1 MMKSLYSGVAGLKTH
16 NQRMDVIGNNI
27 SNVNTTAFKASAV
40 TFKDIFYQSKSRASS
55 GSPTSGG
62 KNSNQVGYG
71 AALSSIA
78 HIMTQSGLTY
88 SDKETDC
95 AIYGDGFFQVM
106 DQAGNVF
113 YTRSGVFHIDN
124 YGNLCDPNGYIVLG
138 VSGDPTGVDASSQR
152 INLYVPPVDNNKAS
166 VTKTISVDGEG
177 YTFTVSAN
185 SFGEEGNIN
194 VQFVH
199 STVPFATQNN
209 SSITVMMDLNQDFGF
224 HYYYVDPAT
233 GEDVIVSGP
242 NDAAAGGN
250 QILSKYDIDWAKQ
263 DFEDAV
269 YNAIRLGG
277 ITLDN
282 VLPLQFDFVSLP
294 TDYEAQHANNT
305 IQYTKQ
311 YQEID
316 AETGLPV
323 TDVNGAPI
331 PPVVPDLYL
340 NFTADVAG
348 DLANSYEID
357 ITTNAKSNELKAR
370 WNDNVLT
377 ITIPSDTTNLQ
388 KALDDFCQAHD
399 ITPVPNVANGD
410 GITKQILQALVD
422 AAGGADRNKKLNITV
437 GENEDDTDTAVALSL
452 NTIAAIAGNKDTL
465 RLGLGDGKDSFF
477 KVMAESLGSITLTG
491 GRMEA
496 AQTVEDLQ
504 ELFIDDDGVIYGVHS
519 VHGTIALGRIDLA
532 TFENPEGLNQ
542 AGTSYWT
549 ESLSSGEAQVKRAN
563 SYGVGSVV
571 SGAQE
576 MSNVDLAQEI
586 SDMIIT
592 QRGYQANTRVI
603 TVTDSML
610 EELVNLKR

>member
-40 TFKDIFYQSKSRASS
+40 TFKDIFYQSKSRSSS
-55 GSPTSGG
+55 GSATSGG
-62 KNSNQVGYG
+62 RNSNQVGYG
-71 AALSSIA
+71 AALSSIS

-106 DQAGNVF
+106 DQAGNIY

-152 INLYVPPVDNNKAS
+152 INLYVPPVDNNAAS

-177 YTFTVSAN
+177 YTFTVTAS
-185 SFGEEGNIN
+185 SYGEEGNIN

-199 STVPFATQNN
+199 SSVPFATQNN
-209 SSITVMMDLNQDFGF
+209 SSITVMMDLNQDFGRV
-224 HYYYVDPAT
+224 YQRDNNGDYQLDANGQRIPEVDDDGNPVYSS
-233 GEDVIVSGP
+233 EQ
-242 NDAAAGGN
+242 AA
-250 QILSKYDIDWAKQ
+250 L

-269 YNAIRLGG
+269 YEAIRLGG
-277 ITLDN
+277 IQLEN

-294 TDYEAQHANNT
+294 PEPEAKQATNT
-305 IQYTKQ
+305 LTYTKT

-316 AETGLPV
+316 PATGLPKLDEDGDEIPV
-323 TDVNGAPI
+323 SVADLNLTITANTRGA
-331 PPVVPDLYL
+331 
-340 NFTADVAG
+340 FG
-348 DLANSYEID
+348 NSLEID
-357 ITTNAKSNELKAR
+357 IVTNSKATDLKAR
-370 WNDNVLT
+370 WDNNVLI
-377 ITIPSDTTNLQ
+377 ITVPSGEGLQ
-388 KALDDFCQAHD
+388 KYLEKYAEDNNLNQVPQD
-399 ITPVPNVANGD
+399 ITVGM
-410 GITKQILQALVD
+410 LQAVID
-422 AAGGADRNKKLNITV
+422 AAGGADPNKKLTVAVGDNGITA
-437 GENEDDTDTAVALSL
+437 EDNEDEVAL
-452 NTIAAIAGNKDTL
+452 NAATIASIAGNKDTL
-465 RLGLGDGKDSFF
+465 RLGLGNGKDSFF
-477 KVMAESLGSITLTG
+477 KTLAESLGSMTLTG
-491 GRMEA
+491 GRVEA
-496 AQTVEDLQ
+496 VQTTQDLQ
-504 ELFIDDDGVIYGVHS
+504 ELFIDDDGVVYGVHS
-519 VHGTIALGRIDLA
+519 VHGTIALGRIDIV

-549 ESLSSGEAQVKRAN
+549 ESLSSGQPQVRTAN

-603 TVTDSML
+603 TVTDTML